1 MSKPTA
7 YNRDYY
13 VKHKHV
19 VLQRQRDY
27 REKHKDQFKAW
38 YQQNKAKVLQRVRK
52 YHQHNKAK
60 RAAYE
65 RERRRRIKVIAALL
79 TKSSP
84 GGVPMQM
91 TLAYILN

>member
-1 MSKPTA
+1 MCKPTA

-13 VKHKHV
+13 VKNKHS
-19 VLQRQRDY
+19 
-27 REKHKDQFKAW
+27 
-38 YQQNKAKVLQRVRK
+38 YQQNKDKVLQRVRK

-65 RERRRRIKVIAALL
+65 RERRRRIKAIAALL
-79 TKSSP
+79 TKSS
-84 GGVPMQM
+84 GVPMRM